1 MSAFWKAA
9 FWPILAS
16 MVVACASP
24 AATTQ
29 RTSVPGAAVSE
40 LEALR
45 ARKTL
50 VVSIRVEEPP
60 AGRVPQDPAHKQK
73 RAFEAAVAE
82 LLAQRIIG
90 AGARV
95 ELRSAGG
102 DRVAALDTA
111 DVDIAMIAS
120 SAASGSRALLSTPY
134 AAGAIVVAVP
144 SASPVTRLEELAGK
158 TIAVAQDELRA
169 PDLAPQALQQRGVQ
183 ATLRTVMGIGG
194 ASQLVNTGE
203 AAALVGDLTG
213 LNVLLAER
221 PGSFRV
227 IGELEK
233 RPAVIAARSGARE
246 LIAAVNVALRDLLAS
261 GAISAAATKAGLHY
275 NAP

>member
-1 MSAFWKAA
+1 MTRSIAA
-9 FWPILAS
+9 LLFAS
-16 MVVACASP
+16 LIVVCASP
-24 AATTQ
+24 AAA
-29 RTSVPGAAVSE
+29 PGRSAAPTAAGE

-60 AGRVPQDPAHKQK
+60 TGRAPQDPAHKQK

-90 AGARV
+90 AGAKV

-102 DRVAALDTA
+102 DRVAALDSP
-111 DVDIAMIAS
+111 DVDVAMIAS
-120 SAASGSRALLSTPY
+120 SPASASRALLSTPY

-144 SASPVTRLEELAGK
+144 ASSTITRVEELAGK
-158 TIAVAQDELRA
+158 TVAVAQDELRA
-169 PDLAPQALQQRGVQ
+169 PDLVPQALQQRGVQ
-183 ATLRTVMGIGG
+183 ATLRTVMGMGG
-194 ASQLVNTGE
+194 ATQLVSSGE
-203 AAALVGDLTG
+203 AAAAVGDQTG
-213 LNVLLAER
+213 LSVLLAER

-233 RPAVIAARSGARE
+233 RPAVVATRSGARE
-246 LIAAVNVALRDLLAS
+246 LIAAVNGALRDLLSS
-261 GAISAAATKAGLHY
+261 GAISAAAAKAGLPY
-275 NAP
+275 TAP

>member
-1 MSAFWKAA
+1 MTRSLPALLF
-9 FWPILAS
+9 AS
-16 MVVACASP
+16 LIVACGSP
-24 AATTQ
+24 SAAPS
-29 RTSVPGAAVSE
+29 RTATPSAVGE
-40 LEALR
+40 LETLR

-82 LLAQRIIG
+82 LVAQRIIG
-90 AGARV
+90 TGAKV

-102 DRVAALDTA
+102 DRVAALDSP
-111 DVDIAMIAS
+111 DVDVAMIAS
-120 SAASGSRALLSTPY
+120 SPASASRALLSTPY

-144 SASPVTRLEELAGK
+144 ASSTVTRIEELAGK
-158 TIAVAQDELRA
+158 TVAVAQDELRA
-169 PDLAPQALQQRGVQ
+169 PDLVPQAFQQRGIQ
-183 ATLRTVMGIGG
+183 ATLRTVMGVGG
-194 ASQLVNTGE
+194 ATQLVTSGE
-203 AAALVGDLTG
+203 AAAAIGDLAG

-233 RPAVIAARSGARE
+233 RPAVVAVRSGARE
-246 LIAAVNVALRDLLAS
+246 LLAAVNGALRDLLAS
-261 GAISAAATKAGLHY
+261 GAISAAAARANLPY
-275 NAP
+275 SAP

>member
-1 MSAFWKAA
+1 MSVLWKAA
-9 FWPILAS
+9 LWPMVAS
-16 MVVACASP
+16 MVVACGSP

-29 RTSVPGAAVSE
+29 RAAVPSAALSE
-40 LEALR
+40 LESLR

-90 AGARV
+90 TGARV

-102 DRVAALDTA
+102 DRLAALDTA
-111 DVDIAMIAS
+111 DVDIAMVAS
-120 SAASGSRALLSTPY
+120 SPAIASRALLSTPY

-158 TIAVAQDELRA
+158 TVAVAQDELRA
-169 PDLAPQALQQRGVQ
+169 PELVPQALQQRGIQ
-183 ATLRTVMGIGG
+183 PTLRTVVGMGG
-194 ASQLVNTGE
+194 ATQLVYTGE
-203 AAALVGDLTG
+203 AAAVVGDLTG
-213 LNVLLAER
+213 LNVLLTER

-227 IGELEK
+227 IGELER
-233 RPAVIAARSGARE
+233 RPAVVAARQGARE
-246 LIAAVNVALRDLLAS
+246 LIAAVNIALRDLLAS
-261 GAISAAATKAGLHY
+261 GAISAAAAKAGLPY
-275 NAP
+275 GAP